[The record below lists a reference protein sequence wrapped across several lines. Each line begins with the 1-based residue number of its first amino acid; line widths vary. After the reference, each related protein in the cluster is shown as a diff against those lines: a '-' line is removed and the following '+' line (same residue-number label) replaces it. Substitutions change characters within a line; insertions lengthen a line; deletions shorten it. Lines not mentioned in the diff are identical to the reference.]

1 MNIIDIIEKKAHGKE
16 LSEKE
21 IKFFVQEY
29 TKKNPTIED
38 YQATSLLMAIRLK
51 GMTIKETYYLTK
63 AIIESGEEFDLSSV
77 SGIKIDKHS
86 TGGVGDKVSLI
97 LSPICVALG
106 LKVAKLSS
114 IGLGYTGGTVD
125 KLASIGVNTVM
136 TNKQALK
143 NLKDVGMFIMAQTPQ
158 ICPAD
163 KVLCSI
169 RNASATVQATPLI
182 CASVLS
188 KKIALKT
195 DYIFIDLKYGSGAF
209 MDNARKADECGKLMI
224 KVLKMFKR
232 KGLIHVTC
240 MKQPL
245 GRCIGNTIEVRSSMD
260 FLKGKPSNPF
270 VKELIYEFVA
280 DIMVTTKKC
289 KTKKEAYKKIDE
301 VIHNGKAFQ
310 CFKKWAIAQGSSEQI
325 LDSEIFRPKY
335 KYEVKATGSGYVC
348 YKSAK
353 EVGMISCLLGA
364 GRIKKDD
371 IVDPQAG
378 IYLNKAYNDKVK
390 KGETIGTLYSSNP
403 IPKDLVKRFQDNT
416 EYSNHKYPDEKP
428 ILEVIK

>member
-1 MNIIDIIEKKAHGKE
+1 MNIIDIINKKSDGQE

-21 IKFFVQEY
+21 INFFVKEY
-29 TKKNPTIED
+29 TGKNPTIAD
-38 YQATSLLMAIRLK
+38 YQASSFLMAVKLK
-51 GMTIKETYYLTK
+51 GMSVKETYYLTK
-63 AIIESGEEFDLSSV
+63 AIIESGEVFDLSSV
-77 SGIKIDKHS
+77 NGIKIDKHS

-97 LSPICVALG
+97 LGPMCVALG

-114 IGLGYTGGTVD
+114 IGLGHTGGTID

-136 TNKQALK
+136 TNHQALI
-143 NLKDVGMFIMAQTPQ
+143 NLKKVGMFIMAQTPS

-169 RNASATVQATPLI
+169 RNATATVQALPLI

-209 MDNARKADECGKLMI
+209 MENSKQAIECGKLMM

-232 KGLIHVTC
+232 KGLIHITC

-245 GRCIGNTIEVRSSMD
+245 GRSIGNTIEVRSAIN
-260 FLKGKPSNPF
+260 FLKGKPVNSF
-270 VKELIYEFVA
+270 VKELIYEFVV
-280 DIMVTTKKC
+280 DILLTTKKT

-301 VIHNGKAFQ
+301 VIHNGKAYE
-310 CFKKWAIAQGSSEQI
+310 CFEKWAIAQGSSKHI
-325 LDSEIFRPKY
+325 LNSEIFRPAY
-335 KYEVKATGSGYVC
+335 KHEVKAVKNGYIA

-353 EVGMISCLLGA
+353 EVGLISCYLGA

-378 IYLNKAYNDKVK
+378 IYLNKAYNDKAK
-390 KGETIGTLYSSNP
+390 IGETIATLYSSNP
-403 IPKDLVKRFQDNT
+403 IPKDLIKRFQANT
-416 EYSNHKYPDEKP
+416 LYSNKKFPSEKP